1 MSKRQFGFAGD
12 SDLYHDHEHFSMPPT
27 KRRKLSDDESEHSN
41 QEDPDESIVSDA
53 ESVAEGSSSAG
64 EDSDLDMDALKPQK
78 SKKTMKRKIR
88 ATGAST
94 FGATLQNLLQ
104 TDAPSSLP
112 LSLKPSIARK
122 HQDTK
127 LELKAKKVLQI
138 EKKEQEDKRRIKD
151 VIGGW
156 GGESERA
163 LRKVAQRG
171 GTPNDCCS
179 IWTECSTPKPRQ
191 W

>member
-1 MSKRQFGFAGD
+1 
-12 SDLYHDHEHFSMPPT
+12 MPPL
-27 KRRKLSDDESEHSN
+27 KRRKLSDD
-41 QEDPDESIVSDA
+41 DESPEDVEDAVSDNDEMGSLSDA
-53 ESVAEGSSSAG
+53 SVAESIEHSGG
-64 EDSDLDMDALKPQK
+64 EESDLDLDDLKRQK

-94 FGATLQNLLQ
+94 FGATLQTLLQ
-104 TDAPSSLP
+104 TEAPSALP

-127 LELKAKKVLQI
+127 LELKAKKVLQL
-138 EKKEQEDKRRIKD
+138 EKKEQEDKSRIKD

-171 GTPNDCCS
+171 GMPPFPIVVQSPYTL
-179 IWTECSTPKPRQ
+179 IF
-191 W
+191 